1 MPVKFGDLNKV
12 AKSVLSDDYLK
23 GYSASGAFEFK
34 AKQKVSAT
42 GSVFTTTVKY
52 DTDGKGLIS
61 SPATLS
67 IKHPKPLGVDSVS
80 IDKLDVAK
88 DGNVTTE
95 ITVSNVVDKL
105 SLLVKGDFNKKE
117 ATGAVS
123 FTGIADTLVRAEVLA
138 HAPQKSVLEITRD
151 QGPATLGI
159 KATLAPDAISKPDVG
174 LRCVVNGIFA
184 SLNLKK
190 LQDVEVMTE
199 YKINSNVDVALAV
212 NRAGDGTVKAEVGSS
227 IKIDDRTSVKVKGSN
242 GGDVESLINFAPYQ
256 GFKVLAGVKYAK
268 NGATFGAS
276 LNIE

>member
-23 GYSASGAFEFK
+23 GYSASGALEFK

-52 DTDGKGLIS
+52 DMEGKG

-67 IKHPKPLGVDSVS
+67 IKHPKPLGVDSVT

-95 ITVSNVVDKL
+95 ISVSNVVDKL
-105 SLLVKGDFNKKE
+105 SLLVKGDFQKKE

-190 LQDVEVMTE
+190 LQDVEVMSE

-268 NGATFGAS
+268 KDGATFGAS